1 MILLMVGVESG
12 TDVIVQSSLIRRSVV
27 KRFVPVLLT
36 GGLAVSMAGCAEDS
50 APAPTNAFAKP
61 PAAAKAVDGIL
72 VSLRVPNMT

>member
-1 MILLMVGVESG
+1 M
-12 TDVIVQSSLIRRSVV
+12 